1 MFSPEKD
8 LRDLV
13 IEVLKKDPAS
23 ISGLSRELAG
33 RGVKMHRL
41 ELTGYLK
48 ALADLDILKE
58 KEIKPSKVFSISGTR
73 DRSLYEMVGDRVN
86 AMPGTSTE
94 RATIAAYCLQR
105 LFKRAVFD
113 MEVRRCGVDGIPE
126 GRKATPEERA
136 EAKSILTRMGY
147 KVPNSDIPTV
157 VESELEPLFV
167 RVLADIVVDR
177 FGLRSHAKETVQ
189 MKL

>member
-13 IEVLKKDPAS
+13 VEVLKKDPAS
-23 ISGLSRELAG
+23 ISGLSRELAS

-58 KEIKPSKVFSISGTR
+58 KEIKPSKVFSVSGTR

-113 MEVRRCGVDGIPE
+113 MEIRRCGVDGIPE
-126 GRKATPEERA
+126 GRKATQEERA

-147 KVPNSDIPTV
+147 KVPNSDTPTV